1 MDASTQIKSAHALRL
16 VTELHSLLL
25 SHGER
30 NWIRG
35 VSNVGALLQD
45 NDLAGAASSYKAMV
59 AGNGSFSDFY
69 IHADELDARRRLNEA
84 LDRLRDQLW
93 VALGL

>member
-1 MDASTQIKSAHALRL
+1 MNADIQAQSENALRL
-16 VTELHSLLL
+16 VTELRGVLLA
-25 SHGER
+25 HGEH

-35 VSNVGALLQD
+35 LSHVGALLQD
-45 NDLAGAASSYKAMV
+45 NELASAASSYKAMV
-59 AGNGSFSDFY
+59 TGNGSFSDLY
-69 IHADELDARRRLNEA
+69 IHADDVDARRRLNEP

>member
-1 MDASTQIKSAHALRL
+1 MDAGIQTKSANALRL

-25 SHGER
+25 SHGEG

-45 NDLAGAASSYKAMV
+45 HDLANAASSYKAMI

-69 IHADELDARRRLNEA
+69 IHADEPEVRRQLNEP
-84 LDRLRDQLW
+84 LDRLRHQLW
-93 VALGL
+93 EALDL